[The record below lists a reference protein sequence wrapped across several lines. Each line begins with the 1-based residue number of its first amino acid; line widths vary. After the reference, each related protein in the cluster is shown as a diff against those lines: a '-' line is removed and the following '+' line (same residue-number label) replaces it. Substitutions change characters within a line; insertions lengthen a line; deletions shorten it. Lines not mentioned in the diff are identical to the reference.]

1 MDSHH
6 FQDIFT
12 PERLEE
18 FFPARRSS
26 DFFEALYGDADEAA
40 FDVKLAFDGGA
51 ADRLVFQF
59 HLVQRPGKCLACNLT
74 YGLPGVFTRHPVINM
89 NGLVADIA
97 AAMDLPASRLQWSL
111 DQTEPRRQ
119 DLHVI
124 PLKVTI
130 LPE

>member
-6 FQDIFT
+6 LQGIFT
-12 PERLEE
+12 PERLERI
-18 FFPARRSS
+18 FPVQRSA
-26 DFFEALYGDADEAA
+26 DFFEALYGDADETA

-51 ADRLVFQF
+51 ADRLSFQF

-74 YGLPGVFTRHPVINM
+74 YGLPKVFIRHPVINM
-89 NGLVADIA
+89 SGLVADIA
-97 AAMDLPASRLQWSL
+97 AALDLPASRLQWSL

-124 PLKVTI
+124 PLNVTI

>member
-6 FQDIFT
+6 LQSIFT
-12 PERLEE
+12 PQRLERI
-18 FFPARRSS
+18 FPAQRST

-40 FDVKLAFDGGA
+40 FDVKLAFDGDAVG
-51 ADRLVFQF
+51 RLNFQF
-59 HLVQRPGKCLACNLT
+59 QLVQRPGKCLACNLT
-74 YGLPGVFTRHPVINM
+74 YGLPKVFTRHPVINM

-97 AAMDLPASRLQWSL
+97 AALDLPASRLQWSL

-124 PLKVTI
+124 PLPITI